1 MKKPETNS
9 TAAPPPNPFRA
20 IRNAA
25 VPLCA
30 IETADPA
37 HTIVQ
42 CLLAINGKLKDT
54 PLAQWDI
61 LNGLQSLTN
70 ANGKPFNEVSTPF
83 VEKIC
88 GSVPPGE
95 IAASDYLRILQ
106 RDDTSKAI
114 VFWHNAQLLIN
125 ELPILQGFWNLRDP
139 FKRRACT
146 LVMLAPQLTL
156 PAALKQD
163 IVIIAEPLPD
173 AAQLG
178 KIIDSVVRDVGDD
191 LPEPAR
197 VEIEKNKPHHVDTLR
212 GLSGFA
218 AEQVTAMS
226 VSRTGIDATGLW
238 DRKKKMIEQTPGLA
252 VWQGGETFDD
262 LGGLDNLKQFL
273 TKVLTSGKTPV
284 RAIGFIDEIEKGLAG
299 SAGDTSGTS
308 QDQLQVFLKT
318 MQDLGIPGIILLGPA
333 GTGKS
338 AIAKA
343 AGNVANCPV
352 IAIDTGAMKGSL
364 VGESE
369 GRIRAAMDV
378 FAAVSQ
384 GKGLFIATCNKIT
397 SLPPELRRRFTLGT
411 FYVDLPNAN
420 ERRKIWDVW
429 MTRYNIGRAGGI
441 EIHNDGSNLGFTDDG
456 WTGAEIKA
464 CCEVA
469 FRTGLPLADASK
481 FIVPVIKSAPEQVQT
496 LRDMAHGRFI
506 SASVSGTYDKN
517 ALKDASQGDAGRKFD
532 LGEKA

>member
-1 MKKPETNS
+1 MKKESETAPAVTPS
-9 TAAPPPNPFRA
+9 TNPFKA
-20 IRNAA
+20 IRRAA
-25 VPLCA
+25 GPLCA

-42 CLLAINGKLKDT
+42 CLATLNGKLETT

-61 LNGLQSLTN
+61 LNGLQPLTN
-70 ANGKPFNEVSTPF
+70 PSGKPFNEVSTAF
-83 VEKIC
+83 CESVC
-88 GSVPPGE
+88 GSVAPGE
-95 IAASDYLRILQ
+95 ISPSEYLRAFQ
-106 RDDTSKAI
+106 KDSTEKAI
-114 VFWHNAQLLIN
+114 VFWHNAHLLIN
-125 ELPILQGFWNLRDP
+125 EFPILQGFWNIRDA
-139 FKRRACT
+139 FKRRGCT

-163 IVIIAEPLPD
+163 VVIITEPLPD
-173 AAQLG
+173 AAQLA
-178 KIIDSVVRDVGDD
+178 KIIDGVIKDVGDD
-191 LPEPAR
+191 LPEAAR
-197 VEIEKNKPHHVDTLR
+197 QDVEKNKPHHVDTLR

-226 VSRTGIDATGLW
+226 VSKAGIDAAGLW
-238 DRKKKMIEQTPGLA
+238 DRKKKMIEQTPGLS
-252 VWQGGETFDD
+252 VWKGGESFDD

-273 TKVLTSGKTPV
+273 TRVLTSGKTPV

-318 MQDLGIPGIILLGPA
+318 MQDLAIPGIILLGPA

-369 GRIRAAMDV
+369 ARIRSAMDV

-411 FYVDLPNAN
+411 FFVDLPSTE
-420 ERRKIWDVW
+420 EREKIWNVWLSRFDV
-429 MTRYNIGRAGGI
+429 AC
-441 EIHNDGSNLGFTDDG
+441 DVAKDLPQADG

-464 CCEVA
+464 ACEVSY
-469 FRTGLPLADASK
+469 RTGLSISEAAK

-496 LRDMAHGRFI
+496 LRDLAHGRFI
-506 SASVSGTYDKN
+506 SASVSGTYNKHQDKP
-517 ALKDASQGDAGRKFD
+517 ATEEPRRKMD
-532 LGEKA
+532 L